1 MPLFSNENA
10 SLQQTSGDENIFW
23 LPKQQIAEIEKLLP
37 IHYLPYIYILKKNK
51 VPFEIISQLLRSS
64 ILSLSELTFLDKSKQ
79 NCRVLF
85 FIQRQENV

>member
-37 IHYLPYIYILKKNK
+37 IHYLPYIYILKKK
-51 VPFEIISQLLRSS
+51 
-64 ILSLSELTFLDKSKQ
+64 
-79 NCRVLF
+79 
-85 FIQRQENV
+85 